1 MAAKAAKIT
10 TREDTVTQCT
20 ILYNEER
27 EKAIKSGL
35 KVPDGTLKGIIDE
48 EEVKAG
54 LESNSISLDTI

>member
-10 TREDTVTQCT
+10 TREDTVTRRT

-35 KVPDGTLKGIIDE
+35 KVPDGTLKGIINE